1 MFRKVDVSFWQDS
14 DMIELTPEGK
24 YFYLYILT
32 NPHTTL
38 CGIYEISKR
47 VMSFETGFNI
57 DTIDKLIRQFEEKG
71 KIIYDPGTCEIFIKN
86 WYRYNF
92 TSSPKVIKGIIHDLK
107 KVKSGKLLTAFW
119 NTIPDDVKSVLI
131 EYGYP
136 IDTLSIP
143 YGYPMDTD
151 PHIDIDKDLDID
163 KDKEIDIDIDIE
175 KDKTAPD
182 SVSSQDCED
191 SPSRTPYKQIVEL
204 YHRICKSLPR
214 VKVLNETRKRLIR
227 ARWKEYPD
235 LSFWE
240 EFFRR
245 VENSDFLTARVPPGK
260 DGRPPFLADFE
271 WIIRPNNFAKILEG
285 RYDNRDDS
293 RRDIQAAIEKLAQK
307 WGRY

>member
-163 KDKEIDIDIDIE
+163 KDKEIDIDIEYRYPMDTVSIPYHS
-175 KDKTAPD
+175 KNQDQTLTQVQPQTKT
-182 SVSSQDCED
+182 QF
-191 SPSRTPYKQIVEL
+191 SPSEEAILKIAGEIRE
-204 YHRICKSLPR
+204 
-214 VKVLNETRKRLIR
+214 RLKKFKAIS
-227 ARWKEYPD
+227 AEA
-235 LSFWE
+235 F
-240 EFFRR
+240 
-245 VENSDFLTARVPPGK
+245 DFLEEP
-260 DGRPPFLADFE
+260 AD
-271 WIIRPNNFAKILEG
+271 IHLDAVNRLLEELG
-285 RYDNRDDS
+285 
-293 RRDIQAAIEKLAQK
+293 QEPIEKLTNGELLEIAEAIRTNRTDNK
-307 WGRY
+307 YFVKIVNTKNGLIFNKCLRGSS

>member
-163 KDKEIDIDIDIE
+163 KDKEIDIDIE

-214 VKVLNETRKRLIR
+214 VKVLNETRK
-227 ARWKEYPD
+227 
-235 LSFWE
+235 
-240 EFFRR
+240 
-245 VENSDFLTARVPPGK
+245 
-260 DGRPPFLADFE
+260 
-271 WIIRPNNFAKILEG
+271 KILEG

>member
-24 YFYLYILT
+24 YFYLYLLT

-163 KDKEIDIDIDIE
+163 KDKEIDIDIE
-175 KDKTAPD
+175 KDKTAP
-182 SVSSQDCED
+182 SQDCED

-227 ARWKEYPD
+227 ARWKEHPD
-235 LSFWE
+235 MSFWE
-240 EFFRR
+240 EYFKR
-245 VENSDFLTARVPPGK
+245 VEASDFLCGRSEPSG
-260 DGRPPFLADFE
+260 GRPPFMADFE
-271 WIIRPNNFAKILEG
+271 WLIRPSNFVKVIEG
-285 RYDNRDDS
+285 RYDNR
-293 RRDIQAAIEKLAQK
+293 QAVDRKIEIEQEIKKLTQK